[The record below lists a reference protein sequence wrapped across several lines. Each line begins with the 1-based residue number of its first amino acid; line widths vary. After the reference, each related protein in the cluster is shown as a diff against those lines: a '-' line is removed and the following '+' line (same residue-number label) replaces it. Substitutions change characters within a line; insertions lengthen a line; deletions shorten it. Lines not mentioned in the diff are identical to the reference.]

1 TISISASALWLRGRE
16 TSSPVPPCRKSKT
29 KYGTRRRATGSRL
42 ATVGYLPRH
51 AASLRLLALLPSA
64 MFSHSPP
71 ARCGGMTCHL
81 LDRTSTWAASDY
93 AQHRPL
99 CNHLDAQGAPTPA
112 SFDKLR
118 MREWGGAYP
127 QKLALA
133 TAPRD
138 RAQARKRPHGE
149 LPELV

>member
-1 TISISASALWLRGRE
+1 
-16 TSSPVPPCRKSKT
+16 
-29 KYGTRRRATGSRL
+29 
-42 ATVGYLPRH
+42 
-51 AASLRLLALLPSA
+51 
-64 MFSHSPP
+64 
-71 ARCGGMTCHL
+71 
-81 LDRTSTWAASDY
+81 RTSTWAASDY

-149 LPELV
+149 LPELVEGRTTRVQLSASTPALTLARKFFRCRFQPAKGERIHAPVEQLADHADRRCVAPGALFHRIEPDRMGPLLHCAT